1 MLYAITRYIP
11 LFFMLLQAKEK
22 SKSEFPPEVQLCST
36 RHWPQC
42 HKCPQKLHCIDYTW
56 KIYDIERNG
65 IVSSH
70 LRAVR
75 RLICLPSGAPDSLSF
90 FPHIENDM
98 VINQQAILEQ
108 KTVRP
113 LAPLLLSWQGHFAFF
128 KQLCVCVSQTV
139 CK

>member
-1 MLYAITRYIP
+1 M
-11 LFFMLLQAKEK
+11 
-22 SKSEFPPEVQLCST
+22 
-36 RHWPQC
+36 PQR
-42 HKCPQKLHCIDYTW
+42 LHRFDYTL
-56 KIYDIERNG
+56 KIYDIEWKG
-65 IVSSH
+65 IVASH

-75 RLICLPSGAPDSLSF
+75 RLISLPFGAPDSLSF